1 MSHRFLDELQRPYG
15 TRRAINIPEPSHI
28 VAARDGRYCLPVV
41 EFKLRIEAGEG
52 PPCGDVGAQ
61 GAATVT
67 FVGWLGLLR
76 CLSDLLESARGE
88 VVLGGLD
95 GERDPRS

>member
-1 MSHRFLDELQRPYG
+1 
-15 TRRAINIPEPSHI
+15 
-28 VAARDGRYCLPVV
+28 VV

-52 PPCGDVGAQ
+52 PPCGDV
-61 GAATVT
+61 AARGETAVS

-88 VVLGGLD
+88 VVIRGLD
-95 GERDPRS
+95 GELNPGG